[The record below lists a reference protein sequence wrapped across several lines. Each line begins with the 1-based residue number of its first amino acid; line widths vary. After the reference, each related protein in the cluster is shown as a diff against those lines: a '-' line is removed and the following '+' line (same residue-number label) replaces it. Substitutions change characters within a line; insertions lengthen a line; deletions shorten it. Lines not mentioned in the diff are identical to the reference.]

1 MKNFLVSALL
11 PLLVSAQ
18 TLVVDNTTIPADEAT
33 VAPAVSAVDASASNA
48 TADLFASETLQLTDD
63 VIANLTDLE
72 LSNIT
77 LFSFEDSPANTLKKR
92 TVFGKCKTYAGD
104 FLYPSTLVWKI
115 FDILLGGALIK
126 TVPYAAPCYDDFG
139 NFNKAKCDFLTANWV
154 NGSIYHTEDPTSIN
168 GVLFQGLTCMPPTL
182 IPNPDECT
190 VGGYPSYAVAVTNVA
205 QIQLA
210 VNLARSL
217 NLRLVVKNT
226 GHDFGAKSTGMG
238 ALSIWTHNLKSVQ
251 FLKNYKYGSYSG
263 PAFKVGAGIQAFEIY
278 AAAKANGVTVVGGEG
293 RTVGV
298 TGGYILGGGHSPLS
312 SIYGMAVD
320 QVLSM
325 EVVTADGRFVTASAT
340 SNADLFWA
348 LSGGGGSTFGV
359 VSSMVLKA
367 HPKIK
372 VTTMTYVLQTADGY
386 SSAQF
391 WQALR
396 IFFNDFIKY
405 TDAGNYEYFRITSV
419 GPDAYFSDM
428 GPWFAPGMS
437 KAELQA
443 LVAPM
448 FAKWAAIGVNVNP
461 VYTEYDDYY
470 DAWHASFPVEPWGSN
485 AIRQGSRLFPK
496 SNFQDQAKLN
506 TTFDAIKTIVEDG
519 AYIIAFNIAA
529 APKTGYPD
537 NAVNPAWRNTVLHL
551 ITATFWDPTADPATI
566 KAASDKL
573 TFNWGKKLIDAS
585 PGAGAYMSESDYIEP
600 NFTQSFFGSKYAKL
614 RALKAKYD
622 PNDVFYAQNAVGSE
636 DWKMSEMIMGN
647 LPSQNSKLC
656 RI

>member
-1 MKNFLVSALL
+1 MKNFLVAALL
-11 PLLVSAQ
+11 PLLASSQ
-18 TLVVDNTTIPADEAT
+18 TIVVDNTSLPVDGAT
-33 VAPAVSAVDASASNA
+33 VAPAVLEVDASSSNA
-48 TADLFASETLQLTDD
+48 TADLFPSETLQLTDA

-77 LFSFEDSPANTLKKR
+77 LFSFEDSPANKLRKR
-92 TVFGKCKTYAGD
+92 TIFGKCKTYAGD
-104 FLYPSTLVWKI
+104 FLYPSTLVWKV
-115 FDILLGGALIK
+115 FDVLLGGALIK

-139 NFNKAKCDFLTANWV
+139 NFNKAKCDFLTSNWA
-154 NGSIYHTEDPTSIN
+154 NGSIYHTEDPTSVN
-168 GVLFQGLTCMPPTL
+168 GVLFQGLTCMPPAL
-182 IPNPDECT
+182 IPTPKECT
-190 VGGYPSYAVAVTNVA
+190 VGGYPSYAVAVKNVA
-205 QIQLA
+205 QIQLT

-217 NLRLVVKNT
+217 NLRLVIKNT

-251 FLKNYKYGSYSG
+251 FMKTYKYGSYSG
-263 PAFKVGAGIQAFEIY
+263 PAFKVGSGIQAFEIY
-278 AAAKANGVTVVGGEG
+278 EAAKANGVTVVGGEG

-325 EVVTADGRFVTASAT
+325 EVVTADGRFVTASPT

-359 VSSMVLKA
+359 VSSMVIKA

-386 SSAQF
+386 SSAAF

-396 IFFNDFIKY
+396 IFFDGFIKY

-419 GPDAYFSDM
+419 GPDAYYSDM

-448 FAKWAAIGVNVNP
+448 FAQWAAIGVVVEP
-461 VYTEYDDYY
+461 VYTEYDNYY

-496 SNFQDQAKLN
+496 SNWLDQGKLN
-506 TTFDAIKTIVEDG
+506 MTFDAIKTIVEDG

-529 APKTGYPD
+529 APKSGFPD
-537 NAVNPAWRNTVLHL
+537 NGVNPAWRETVLHC
-551 ITATFWDPTADPATI
+551 ITATFWDPAAEPATI
-566 KAASDKL
+566 KAISDKL
-573 TFNWGKKLIDAS
+573 TFDWGKKLIDAS

-614 RALKAKYD
+614 RAIKRKYD
-622 PNDVFYAQNAVGSE
+622 PYDLFYAQNAVGSE
-636 DWKMSEMIMGN
+636 DWQMSEMIMGN

-656 RI
+656 RK